1 MQDTRLHSLLHSNEP
16 PESFDAPAIQSAM
29 SDIDQRICALD
40 LEISGLQ
47 GRVAQLQ
54 EARAALIRSR
64 QPYKAI
70 LSPLRR
76 LPTETLGEIF
86 MHTVPS
92 IRDLVRWNGFGMN
105 QSPWVLIHVCSRWR
119 EIAISLPSLWSLIY
133 MDQRYPLAVAE
144 MQVQRAKTLRVHIHG
159 RTEFGLQPI
168 SETRILEYLISHSTR
183 WEEFSIEM
191 RENFDVLLPTLRD
204 QVPLLRRLSLE
215 WNEDLYTE
223 DPEESIDYF
232 ETATSLVELRICYP
246 GIISFSPSLQQL
258 TRYHVDAPWET
269 HQQILSVSPALV
281 EAHISVEDGPQWSD
295 MDPKI
300 ELLHLRCL
308 YVSWTKIVQF
318 LHVPVLEQV
327 TFDLSSIEDELSLG
341 VDEFMAAT
349 SGTVRRLGLRGLPQ
363 ADVAQE
369 IMDAYPS
376 VTELAILIY
385 GGDDYHFDD
394 EDSNEVDSETEEHA
408 LIPDSLISLLD
419 LSFSFDTLPLLTHL
433 HLVFEDELLLDYEV
447 YAGMLGSHWT
457 DDHHL
462 ALRVA
467 TLRMSSWDPHK
478 PSPDVRHKF
487 DALRRSGLDFSMD
500 YDGHV
505 LDRLGSWLCQ
515 ATWC

>member
-1 MQDTRLHSLLHSNEP
+1 MQDPRLHSLLYSNEP
-16 PESFDAPAIQSAM
+16 PESPDAPAIQSAM
-29 SDIDQRICALD
+29 SDIDQRISALD

-47 GRVAQLQ
+47 SRLGELQ
-54 EARAALIRSR
+54 EARSALIRSR
-64 QPYKAI
+64 EQYKVI

-86 MHTVPS
+86 VQTIPS
-92 IRDLVRWNGFGMN
+92 MRDLDKWNGFGMN
-105 QSPWVLIHVCSRWR
+105 QSPWVLTHVCSRWR

-133 MDQRYPLAVAE
+133 VDQRYPLAAAE
-144 MQVQRAKTLRVHIHG
+144 TQVQRAKTLRVHIHG
-159 RTEFGLQPI
+159 RIGYDLEPI
-168 SETRILEYLISHSTR
+168 SETRILEYLISHSAR

-191 RENFDVLLPTLRD
+191 TDDFDILLPTLRD

-215 WNEDLYTE
+215 WDEDLYIA
-223 DPEESIDYF
+223 DPEDSIDYF
-232 ETATSLVELRICYP
+232 ETATSLVDLRLRHRGNP
-246 GIISFSPSLQQL
+246 ISFSPPLQQL

-281 EAHISVEDGPQWSD
+281 EAHISVAHGWEWSGTE
-295 MDPKI
+295 KI
-300 ELLHLRCL
+300 ELRHLQCL
-308 YVSWTKIVQF
+308 YVSWTEIVQS

-327 TFDLSSIEDELSLG
+327 TFHLCSTDNELSLG
-341 VDEFMAAT
+341 FDEFMAVT
-349 SGTVRRLGLRGLPQ
+349 SVTVRRLGLRGLPQ
-363 ADVAQE
+363 ADVAQA
-369 IMDAYPS
+369 IMDGYPS
-376 VTELAILIY
+376 VTELAILIS

-419 LSFSFDTLPLLTHL
+419 FSFSRDRLPHLTHL
-433 HLVFEDELLLDYEV
+433 HLAFEDELPLDYEV
-447 YAGMLGSHWT
+447 YAGMLGSRWT

-467 TLRMSSWDPHK
+467 TLQMSSWAPHK

-487 DALRRSGLDFSMD
+487 DVLRRSGLYFSMD

-515 ATWC
+515 PTWC